1 MSMLKK
7 TAALTVSAVL
17 LLQPMTASAV
27 TWGNI
32 VNGLRN
38 SGSNRYTE
46 DGTTIEK
53 DGENYTISGG
63 TITGEES
70 YINKKY
76 FGDHANVFL
85 KNLIVDGYVS
95 VSAYDGN
102 QVRVETDR
110 DTLIKGLISG
120 WAEGAGSS
128 VTIINNGNTSS
139 IFASAGDGG
148 YASMTNNGTV
158 GSSIRGDATGKD
170 SVVEIENAEN
180 GVTRGISIDAFG
192 QDAKVSAVNN
202 GNING
207 AKRKDEDTV
216 NVEQAIGIGSR
227 NDFDAENSG
236 YILEFTNNGNV
247 SGWVDIYLGNGT
259 SVLNNNGTVDK
270 ELFYEEKVHV
280 LEGTSI
286 EEILQRVDGMLVG
299 DYFDVYEYAKNEYDE
314 WEVVR
319 SYRVGDEPENPDDS
333 EDPDEPENPDDPENP
348 EQPETPEQPEATQQ
362 PTFEVSKYDQERHEM
377 EEKRKEEAI
386 GGVYGS
392 PYWVKQLYLGYHSLN
407 LRLFVGEQQSNFKQ
421 SLSWMP
427 DSTKQLTLR
436 VNTDVPE
443 KLTMRLDEKALET
456 LERTEFSVITLLD
469 KSGNAVM
476 QYSLSDLRSV
486 YDQYGLSGDDQMV
499 VGGANDDV
507 MKIVNGEMKPIEE

>member
-53 DGENYTISGG
+53 DGDNYTVTGG
-63 TITGEES
+63 TIDEYGWIDEG
-70 YINKKY
+70 Y
-76 FGDHANVFL
+76 FGKNGNVTL
-85 KNLIVDGYVS
+85 NDLVI
-95 VSAYDGN
+95 DGN
-102 QVRVETDR
+102 LHIFSEDGSVIGVVIGEG
-110 DTLIKGLISG
+110 TLIKGNIN
-120 WAEGAGSS
+120 AHANGAGNSL
-128 VTIINNGNTSS
+128 TIINNGNTNS
-139 IFASAGDGG
+139 IFASARDGG

-158 GSSIRGDATGKD
+158 GSLIDGDATGKD
-170 SVVEIENAEN
+170 SVVEIENAKN
-180 GVTRGISIDAFG
+180 GVTRKISIDASG

-202 GNING
+202 GNINDV
-207 AKRKDEDTV
+207 KIKDDGSGSV
-216 NVEQAIGIGSR
+216 GQAIGIGSR
-227 NDFDAENSG
+227 DDFDAENSG

-247 SGWVDIYLGNGT
+247 SGWVDISLGNGT

-270 ELFYEEKVHV
+270 ELFYEENVHV

-314 WEVVR
+314 WEDVR
-319 SYRVGDEPENPDDS
+319 SYRVGDDPENPD
-333 EDPDEPENPDDPENP
+333 EPENP

-436 VNTDVPE
+436 VNTDAPE

-476 QYSLSDLRSV
+476 QYSLTDLRSV

-507 MKIVNGEMKPIEE
+507 MKIVSGEMKPIEA

>member
-27 TWGNI
+27 TWSNI
-32 VNGLRN
+32 VDGLRN

-53 DGENYTISGG
+53 DGDSYTISGG
-63 TITGEES
+63 TITGS
-70 YINKKY
+70 GSSIYSHD
-76 FGDHANVFL
+76 FGNNANVLL
-85 KNLIVDGYVS
+85 KNLIVEGYVS
-95 VSAYDGN
+95 VSAWDGD
-102 QVRVETDR
+102 QIRLEVDK
-110 DTLIKGLISG
+110 DTLIKRGISG
-120 WAEGAGSS
+120 LADGTGNS
-128 VTIINNGNTSS
+128 VIIVNNGKVRSVS
-139 IFASAGDGG
+139 IETENGG
-148 YASMTNNGTV
+148 YGSVTNNGEV
-158 GSSIRGDATGKD
+158 NDRIYGYADGNGSIS
-170 SVVEIENAEN
+170 EIENAEN
-180 GVTRGISIDAFG
+180 GTTGYISINADG
-192 QDAKVSAVNN
+192 QGSQVNAVNN
-202 GNING
+202 GNG
-207 AKRKDEDTV
+207 
-216 NVEQAIGIGSR
+216 
-227 NDFDAENSG
+227 G
-236 YILEFTNNGNV
+236 YIRMGFVQDSKTTFESGHITNFVNNGDMINLKV
-247 SGWVDIYLGNGT
+247 GMGDGT
-259 SVLNNNGTVDK
+259 FNFENNGTYLNDDV
-270 ELFYEEKVHV
+270 LHV
-280 LEGTSI
+280 SVQKGTPV
-286 EEILQRVDGMLVG
+286 EEIISQTEGLPNANYINVVEIEQD
-299 DYFDVYEYAKNEYDE
+299 EYDS
-314 WEVVR
+314 W
-319 SYRVGDEPENPDDS
+319 SYVKSYIIIDGVKLDDDSDDDPENPNEP
-333 EDPDEPENPDDPENP
+333 EDPEQPENP

-436 VNTDVPE
+436 VNTDAPE

-476 QYSLSDLRSV
+476 QYSLTDLRSV

-507 MKIVNGEMKPIEE
+507 MKIVNGEMKPIEA

>member
-27 TWGNI
+27 TWSNI
-32 VNGLRN
+32 VDGLRN

-53 DGENYTISGG
+53 DGDNYTVTGG
-63 TITGEES
+63 TIEDGVYVTWDR
-70 YINKKY
+70 
-76 FGDHANVFL
+76 FDGDDSANFIL
-85 KNLIVDGYVS
+85 KNLVVKSGAQIDTRDGKKVTLIIDKDTLVKGNMWAHAEGKGS
-95 VSAYDGN
+95 SAIIINDGNAKDVWAYTYDG
-102 QVRVETDR
+102 
-110 DTLIKGLISG
+110 
-120 WAEGAGSS
+120 AYAS
-128 VTIINNGNTSS
+128 VTNNGITEGLHGNSYDEGSKSEVINGQNGQTKD
-139 IFASAGDGG
+139 IWIWTVERDGSV
-148 YASMTNNGTV
+148 YAENNGTV
-158 GSSIRGDATGKD
+158 SNQVWLGAGGFAEGQTGTAD
-170 SVVEIENAEN
+170 
-180 GVTRGISIDAFG
+180 F
-192 QDAKVSAVNN
+192 VNN
-202 GNING
+202 GEMKYLQV
-207 AKRKDEDTV
+207 A
-216 NVEQAIGIGSR
+216 
-227 NDFDAENSG
+227 F
-236 YILEFTNNGNV
+236 NGNAYDV
-247 SGWVDIYLGNGT
+247 KNDGTVTDSTLEVDVKQGT
-259 SVLNNNGTVDK
+259 SV
-270 ELFYEEKVHV
+270 
-280 LEGTSI
+280 
-286 EEILQRVDGMLVG
+286 EEILQMTQGMIDADRIRVN
-299 DYFDVYEYAKNEYDE
+299 EYAQDIYDDWKLVNQYYIE
-314 WEVVR
+314 NSENPE
-319 SYRVGDEPENPDDS
+319 DPEQPEN
-333 EDPDEPENPDDPENP
+333 PDEPENPNEPEN
-348 EQPETPEQPEATQQ
+348 PEQPEATQQ

-436 VNTDVPE
+436 VNTDAPE

-507 MKIVNGEMKPIEE
+507 MKIVNGEMKPIEA

>member
-27 TWGNI
+27 TWNNI

-63 TITGEES
+63 TITGDNGAS
-70 YINKKY
+70 INKNY

-95 VSAYDGN
+95 VSAYDGD
-102 QVRVETDR
+102 QVRVEIDR
-110 DTLIKGLISG
+110 DTLIKRFISG
-120 WAEGAGSS
+120 WAEGAGNS
-128 VTIINNGNTSS
+128 VTIINNGNTNS
-139 IFASAGDGG
+139 IFASAEDGG

-158 GSSIRGDATGKD
+158 GTLIDGDATEKD
-170 SVVEIENAEN
+170 SVVEIENAKN
-180 GVTRGISIDAFG
+180 GVTRGIRIDASG

-207 AKRKDEDTV
+207 TKREDEDTFSV
-216 NVEQAIGIGSR
+216 IQAIGIGSR
-227 NDFDAENSG
+227 DDFDAENSG

-247 SGWVDIYLGNGT
+247 SGWVDISLGNGT

-270 ELFYEEKVHV
+270 ELFYEENVHV
-280 LEGTSI
+280 LEGTSL

-319 SYRVGDEPENPDDS
+319 SYRVGDDPEN
-333 EDPDEPENPDDPENP
+333 PDEPENPEDPENP
-348 EQPETPEQPEATQQ
+348 ERPETPEQPEATQQ

-436 VNTDVPE
+436 VNTDAPE

-507 MKIVNGEMKPIEE
+507 MKIVNGEMKPIEA

>member
-1 MSMLKK
+1 
-7 TAALTVSAVL
+7 
-17 LLQPMTASAV
+17 
-27 TWGNI
+27 
-32 VNGLRN
+32 
-38 SGSNRYTE
+38 
-46 DGTTIEK
+46 
-53 DGENYTISGG
+53 
-63 TITGEES
+63 
-70 YINKKY
+70 
-76 FGDHANVFL
+76 
-85 KNLIVDGYVS
+85 
-95 VSAYDGN
+95 
-102 QVRVETDR
+102 
-110 DTLIKGLISG
+110 
-120 WAEGAGSS
+120 
-128 VTIINNGNTSS
+128 
-139 IFASAGDGG
+139 
-148 YASMTNNGTV
+148 MTNNGTV
-158 GSSIRGDATGKD
+158 GSLIDGDATGKD
-170 SVVEIENAEN
+170 SVVEIENAKN
-180 GVTRGISIDAFG
+180 GVTRGIRIDASG

-207 AKRKDEDTV
+207 AKREDEDTFST
-216 NVEQAIGIGSR
+216 NQAIGIGSR
-227 NDFDAENSG
+227 DDFDAENSG

-247 SGWVDIYLGNGT
+247 SGWVDISLGNGT

-270 ELFYEEKVHV
+270 ELFYEEHVDV

-286 EEILQRVDGMLVG
+286 EEILQRLDGMLVG

-319 SYRVGDEPENPDDS
+319 SYRVEDDPEN
-333 EDPDEPENPDDPENP
+333 PDEPENPDDPENP

-436 VNTDVPE
+436 VNTDAPE

-476 QYSLSDLRSV
+476 QYSLTDLRSV

-507 MKIVNGEMKPIEE
+507 MKIVNGEMKPIEA

>member
-27 TWGNI
+27 TWSNI
-32 VNGLRN
+32 VDGLRN

-46 DGTTIEK
+46 DGTTIEQ

-63 TITGEES
+63 TITGDS
-70 YINKKY
+70 GVFIDKDY
-76 FGDHANVFL
+76 FGDYANVFL
-85 KNLIVDGYVS
+85 KDLIVDGAVN
-95 VSAYDGN
+95 VGVFADDRT
-102 QVRVETDR
+102 QMRVEIDQ
-110 DTLIKGLISG
+110 DTLIKKGISG
-120 WAEGAGSS
+120 CAEGEGSS
-128 VTIINNGNTSS
+128 ITIINNGNTGSMYGW
-139 IFASAGDGG
+139 AKDGG
-148 YASMTNNGTV
+148 YISMTNTGIAASSFD
-158 GSSIRGDATGKD
+158 GSATGKD
-170 SVVEIENAEN
+170 SVVEIENTEN
-180 GVTRGISIDAFG
+180 GVTRTMDISASG
-192 QDAKVSAVNN
+192 HGAKVSAVNN
-202 GNING
+202 GSING
-207 AKRKDEDTV
+207 AAY
-216 NVEQAIGIGSR
+216 QAIGIGGTD
-227 NDFDAENSG
+227 DFDAENSG

-247 SGWVDIYLGNGT
+247 SGQVDIYLGNGT
-259 SVLNNNGTVDK
+259 SVLNNNGTVDE
-270 ELFYEEKVHV
+270 ELRYVEKVNV
-280 LEGTSI
+280 LEGTSL

-299 DYFDVYEYAKNEYDE
+299 DYFTVHEYAKNEYDE

-319 SYRVGDEPENPDDS
+319 SYRVGSEQPDEP
-333 EDPDEPENPDDPENP
+333 EDPDEPENPDE
-348 EQPETPEQPEATQQ
+348 PETPEQPEATQQ

-436 VNTDVPE
+436 VNTDAPE

-476 QYSLSDLRSV
+476 QYSLTDLRSV

-507 MKIVNGEMKPIEE
+507 MKIVNGEMKPIEA

>member
-27 TWGNI
+27 TWNNI

-63 TITGEES
+63 TITGDNGAS
-70 YINKKY
+70 INKNY

-85 KNLIVDGYVS
+85 KNLIVDKAVS
-95 VSAYDGN
+95 VNAHDGT
-102 QVRVETDR
+102 QIRVEIDQ
-110 DTLIKGLISG
+110 DTMIKKWISG
-120 WAEGAGSS
+120 IVDGAGSS
-128 VTIINNGNTSS
+128 ITIVNNGNIGAATGW
-139 IFASAGDGG
+139 AKDGG
-148 YASMTNNGTV
+148 YISMTNNGIAGV
-158 GSSIRGDATGKD
+158 SVDGQADGKD
-170 SVVEIENAEN
+170 SVVEIENTEN
-180 GVTRGISIDAFG
+180 GVTKGMAIGASG
-192 QDAKVSAVNN
+192 QGAKVSAVNN
-202 GNING
+202 GSING
-207 AKRKDEDTV
+207 AKKDDKGTTTITR
-216 NVEQAIGIGSR
+216 AIGIGGTD
-227 NDFDAENSG
+227 DFDAENSG

-247 SGWVDIYLGNGT
+247 SGQVDIYLGNGT

-270 ELFYEEKVHV
+270 ELFYEENVNV

-299 DYFDVYEYAKNEYDE
+299 DYFDVNEYAKNEYDE

-319 SYRVGDEPENPDDS
+319 SYSVGDEPENPDDS
-333 EDPDEPENPDDPENP
+333 EDPENP

-362 PTFEVSKYDQERHEM
+362 PTIEVSKYDQERHEM

-427 DSTKQLTLR
+427 DSTKQLALR
-436 VNTDVPE
+436 VNTDAPE

-476 QYSLSDLRSV
+476 QYSLTDLRSV

-507 MKIVNGEMKPIEE
+507 MKIVNGEMKPIEA

>member
-27 TWGNI
+27 TWNNI

-46 DGTTIEK
+46 DGTTIEQ
-53 DGENYTISGG
+53 DGENYTVTGG
-63 TITGEES
+63 TIEDYGRIDEE
-70 YINKKY
+70 N
-76 FGDHANVFL
+76 FGKNANVTL
-85 KNLIVDGYVS
+85 NDLVIDKTLYIYS
-95 VSAYDGN
+95 EDGN
-102 QVRVETDR
+102 AIRVIIGEG
-110 DTLIKGLISG
+110 TLIKGSINANAIGDENSLNI
-120 WAEGAGSS
+120 
-128 VTIINNGNTSS
+128 TNNGKVDRARFNSK
-139 IFASAGDGG
+139 DGG
-148 YASMTNNGTV
+148 YV
-158 GSSIRGDATGKD
+158 YI
-170 SVVEIENAEN
+170 
-180 GVTRGISIDAFG
+180 
-192 QDAKVSAVNN
+192 VNN
-202 GNING
+202 GNINQIEG
-207 AKRKDEDTV
+207 NAEGNGSVTEIENAQNGTTHDIWIVGKGQGSAISAVNNGYMDVGVEIGNYEAFEPENGGYRIDFINHGTIGNNEYLEMYLGDGTV
-216 NVEQAIGIGSR
+216 NIEDDKLEHTCLGIR
-227 NDFDAENSG
+227 
-236 YILEFTNNGNV
+236 V
-247 SGWVDIYLGNGT
+247 KKGT
-259 SVLNNNGTVDK
+259 TV
-270 ELFYEEKVHV
+270 
-280 LEGTSI
+280 
-286 EEILQRVDGMLVG
+286 EEILQQLGGMPDADEIYIAEHEQDEYG
-299 DYFDVYEYAKNEYDE
+299 NWQCINDYYLKKMEDP
-314 WEVVR
+314 
-319 SYRVGDEPENPDDS
+319 DEPENPDDS
-333 EDPDEPENPDDPENP
+333 EDPNEPENP

-377 EEKRKEEAI
+377 EEKRKAEAI

-407 LRLFVGEQQSNFKQ
+407 LRLFVGDQQSNFKQ

-436 VNTDVPE
+436 VNTDAPE

-476 QYSLSDLRSV
+476 QYSLTDLRSV

-507 MKIVNGEMKPIEE
+507 MKIVNGEMKPIEA

>member
-27 TWGNI
+27 TWSNI
-32 VNGLRN
+32 VDGLRN

-53 DGENYTISGG
+53 DGDNYTVSGG
-63 TITGEES
+63 TIDDYGWIDEG
-70 YINKKY
+70 Y
-76 FGDHANVFL
+76 FGKNGNVTL
-85 KNLIVDGYVS
+85 NDLVI
-95 VSAYDGN
+95 DGN
-102 QVRVETDR
+102 LHIFSEDGSTIRVVIGEG
-110 DTLIKGLISG
+110 TLIKKDIN
-120 WAEGAGSS
+120 AHANGAGNSL
-128 VTIINNGNTSS
+128 TITNNGKVDY
-139 IFASAGDGG
+139 AGVNSKDGG
-148 YASMTNNGTV
+148 YV
-158 GSSIRGDATGKD
+158 YI
-170 SVVEIENAEN
+170 
-180 GVTRGISIDAFG
+180 
-192 QDAKVSAVNN
+192 VNN
-202 GNING
+202 GNINQITG
-207 AKRKDEDTV
+207 R
-216 NVEQAIGIGSR
+216 
-227 NDFDAENSG
+227 AE
-236 YILEFTNNGNV
+236 
-247 SGWVDIYLGNGT
+247 GNG
-259 SVLNNNGTVDK
+259 SVTEIENAQNGTTRVIRFIGK
-270 ELFYEEKVHV
+270 GQGSTINAANAGSVEAIV
-280 LEGTSI
+280 LGDSGVFEAQNGGATIDFVNDGTISNPVFEAYFNDGTANLKDDHTEYRQIKINVKKGTSI
-286 EEILQRVDGMLVG
+286 EEATRYLEGLPDAEPICVEE
-299 DYFDVYEYAKNEYDE
+299 YEENEYGNWEPVNVYFLKGWDE
-314 WEVVR
+314 
-319 SYRVGDEPENPDDS
+319 
-333 EDPDEPENPDDPENP
+333 DPENP
-348 EQPETPEQPEATQQ
+348 EDPEQPENPEQPEATQQ

-436 VNTDVPE
+436 VNTDAPE

-476 QYSLSDLRSV
+476 QYSLTDLRNV

-507 MKIVNGEMKPIEE
+507 MKIVNGEMKPIEA

>member
-27 TWGNI
+27 TWNNI

-102 QVRVETDR
+102 QVRVEIDR
-110 DTLIKGLISG
+110 DALLKGGISG
-120 WAEGAGSS
+120 WAEGAGNSI
-128 VTIINNGNTSS
+128 TIINNGNTSS
-139 IFASAGDGG
+139 IWADAEDGG
-148 YASMTNNGTV
+148 YVSITNNGTA
-158 GSSIRGDATGKD
+158 GSSIRGDAKGKD
-170 SVVEIENAEN
+170 SVVEIENAKN
-180 GVTRGISIDAFG
+180 GVTRGMRIDASG
-192 QDAKVSAVNN
+192 QGAKVSAVNN

-207 AKRKDEDTV
+207 AQIIDEENSTA
-216 NVEQAIGIGSR
+216 NRAIGIGGTD
-227 NDFDAENSG
+227 DFDAENSG
-236 YILEFTNNGNV
+236 YILEFTNNGNING
-247 SGWVDIYLGNGT
+247 GWVDIYLGNGT
-259 SVLNNNGTVDK
+259 SVLNNNGTVNKD
-270 ELFYEEKVHV
+270 FYYTYREDVYV
-280 LEGTSI
+280 PEGTPL
-286 EEILQRVDGMLVG
+286 EEILQRVDGMLIG

-314 WEVVR
+314 WDFVR
-319 SYRVGDEPENPDDS
+319 SYRVGDEPENPDD
-333 EDPDEPENPDDPENP
+333 PDDPENP

-377 EEKRKEEAI
+377 EEKRKAEAI

-427 DSTKQLTLR
+427 DSSKQLTLR
-436 VNTDVPE
+436 VNTDAPE

>member
-27 TWGNI
+27 TWSNI
-32 VNGLRN
+32 VDGLRN

-53 DGENYTISGG
+53 DGDNYTVSGG
-63 TITGEES
+63 TIEDDGWIDEWDFGKNGNVTLNDLVIDGHLHIFSEDGSVISMVIGE
-70 YINKKY
+70 
-76 FGDHANVFL
+76 G
-85 KNLIVDGYVS
+85 
-95 VSAYDGN
+95 
-102 QVRVETDR
+102 
-110 DTLIKGLISG
+110 TLIKGNIN
-120 WAEGAGSS
+120 AHANGAGNSL
-128 VTIINNGNTSS
+128 TITNNGKVNY
-139 IFASAGDGG
+139 AGINSKDGG
-148 YASMTNNGTV
+148 YV
-158 GSSIRGDATGKD
+158 YI
-170 SVVEIENAEN
+170 
-180 GVTRGISIDAFG
+180 
-192 QDAKVSAVNN
+192 VNN
-202 GNING
+202 GNINRITG
-207 AKRKDEDTV
+207 RAEG
-216 NVEQAIGIGSR
+216 NGSVTEIENAQNGTTR
-227 NDFDAENSG
+227 DIWIVGKGKGSTISAENNGHIDIGVEMGNYETFEPENDG
-236 YILEFTNNGNV
+236 YQIDFINHGTIGNEYF
-247 SGWVDIYLGNGT
+247 SFFLGNGKVNIEDDKLEHT
-259 SVLNNNGTVDK
+259 YLGISVKKGTTV
-270 ELFYEEKVHV
+270 
-280 LEGTSI
+280 
-286 EEILQRVDGMLVG
+286 EEILQQLEDMPDADEIYVG
-299 DYFDVYEYAKNEYDE
+299 EYEQDEYGNWEWVNDYYLKKME
-314 WEVVR
+314 
-319 SYRVGDEPENPDDS
+319 EPENPD
-333 EDPDEPENPDDPENP
+333 ELENPNEPEN
-348 EQPETPEQPEATQQ
+348 PEQPEATQQ

-436 VNTDVPE
+436 VNTDAPE

-507 MKIVNGEMKPIEE
+507 MKIVNGEMKPIEA